1 MSYLLTFG
9 VDLNWKERLYITISG
24 FPKATVQAS
33 TVTYCLR
40 VLCEYWVLKSTKQ
53 HIRIKYPNCLIDTNH
68 YAFAGC
74 FGTGRTGPR
83 SYKKSSAIFWSG
95 QHCFDSKRT
104 GDYTNSTLWSYINGQ
119 ICTEISTE
127 SPDSYNSI
135 NYLTKFFLYLF
146 WIITVRI
153 KSNLFC
159 STRIFWSISFD
170 QCKFSFFKGLHKVL
184 VFFNPFLP
192 FFYLFFTSHFSLF
205 TSVFRNCV
213 HSAVNIEHWT
223 VNMFST
229 RSEYKRNFQCVYL
242 RKKKKI
248 TIANK
253 MFDTEFPE

>member
-33 TVTYCLR
+33 TITYCLR
-40 VLCEYWVLKSTKQ
+40 VLCEYWVLISTEQ
-53 HIRIKYPNCLIDTNH
+53 HIRIKYPNFLIDTNH

-74 FGTGRTGPR
+74 FGTGRTRPR
-83 SYKKSSAIFWSG
+83 SYKKSSAIFWSC
-95 QHCFDSKRT
+95 QHCVDSKRA

-127 SPDSYNSI
+127 SPYSYNGI

-184 VFFNPFLP
+184 VFLNPFLP
-192 FFYLFFTSHFSLF
+192 FFLFIFYFSFFFIHFRFPQLCSLCSEHW
-205 TSVFRNCV
+205 TCSV
-213 HSAVNIEHWT
+213 HAVNINAIFNACICE
-223 VNMFST
+223 
-229 RSEYKRNFQCVYL
+229 
-242 RKKKKI
+242 RKKKSPLPTKCSI
-248 TIANK
+248 QN
-253 MFDTEFPE
+253 FPNRQ